1 MENRSLTPL
10 LRRAGII
17 HRVSCPH
24 TSEQNGIVERK
35 HRHVVETGLTLLAQ
49 SSLPLKYWAYAFS
62 SAVYLINRLP
72 TDVLQQQTPHE
83 RLFNTVP
90 DYNWLKVFGCLCFP
104 NLRPFNSHKLYFR
117 SSPCTFL
124 GYSSHHK
131 GYKCLDKSG
140 TIIIS
145 RHVIFN
151 EHEFPFQTSMTPQDS
166 IPPKLR
172 LYNSNYTNCV

>member
-1 MENRSLTPL
+1 M
-10 LRRAGII
+10 
-17 HRVSCPH
+17 
-24 TSEQNGIVERK
+24 ERK

-72 TDVLQQQTPHE
+72 TDDLKQQTPHE

-90 DYNWLKVFGCLCFP
+90 DYNWLKVFGCLCFS